1 LNRVIH
7 LSFKNEVSYF
17 LDESKVENSFNDN
30 YIKKPLEEFYQYIN
44 DYELQKAFLKIN
56 EINSSA
62 NEYITEK
69 SPWKMEDKSEIEVIL
84 NNLSVLLYKTS
95 SILEI
100 LIPNSAKIAK
110 DMLTKKEKGILFE
123 KL

>member
-1 LNRVIH
+1 MDN
-7 LSFKNEVSYF
+7 N
-17 LDESKVENSFNDN
+17 FNN
-30 YIKKPLEEFYQYIN
+30 IFIQNHFAKFYNYIN

-56 EINSSA
+56 EINSLA

-69 SPWKMEDKSEIEVIL
+69 APWKIENKSEIEVIL
-84 NNLSVLLYKTS
+84 NNLSVILYKVS
-95 SILEI
+95 SALEI

-110 DMLTKKEKGILFE
+110 DMLTKREKGILFE